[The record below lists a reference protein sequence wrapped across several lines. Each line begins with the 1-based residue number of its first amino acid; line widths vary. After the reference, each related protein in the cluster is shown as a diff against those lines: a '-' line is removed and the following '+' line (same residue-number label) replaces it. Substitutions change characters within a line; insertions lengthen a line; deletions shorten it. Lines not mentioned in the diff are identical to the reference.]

1 MLKYVKI
8 NVLFV
13 LSLRYII
20 IRKFMKVT
28 ITRDLGATSPLSRDY
43 SLHNLFMNQ
52 LREMIWSKRLWS
64 KTIPKL
70 INNVSSPNLIFIMND
85 HAAVTS
91 KQIIRLQKA
100 LELTDVRGKGK
111 KCVVIQALINK
122 SKSTLEYTQH
132 GPVRDA
138 AIIANAQKIEHYCIA
153 AITTLIEFG
162 TVLGKNAIVDILRK
176 ILIEEKQTDTVLSEA
191 AYNTIN
197 FDAAI
202 DENKFLASHY
212 YRGKTL

>member
-1 MLKYVKI
+1 
-8 NVLFV
+8 
-13 LSLRYII
+13 
-20 IRKFMKVT
+20 MKVT
-28 ITRDLGATSPLSRDY
+28 TKRLKATRPLSTDY
-43 SLHNLFMNQ
+43 SLHKLFMNQ
-52 LREMIWSKRLWS
+52 LREMIWSKRLFS

-70 INNVSSPNLIFIMND
+70 IHNISSPNLIFIMND
-85 HAAVTS
+85 HAAVTRN
-91 KQIIRLQKA
+91 QIIRLQKA
-100 LELTDVRGKGK
+100 LELNDVKGKGK

-122 SKSTLEYTQH
+122 SKSTLEYTEQ

-138 AIIANAQKIEHYCIA
+138 AIVANVQKIEHYSIA

-162 TVLGKNAIVDILRK
+162 KVLRKDAIVDLLSK
-176 ILIEEKQTDTVLSEA
+176 ILIEEKQTDIVLSEA

-212 YRGKTL
+212 YRRKTH

>member
-1 MLKYVKI
+1 MLKYVRI
-8 NVLFV
+8 NMLFV
-13 LSLRYII
+13 LSLKSNK
-20 IRKFMKVT
+20 IRKLMKVT
-28 ITRDLGATSPLSRDY
+28 TKRLKATRPLSTDY
-43 SLHNLFMNQ
+43 SLHKLFMNQ
-52 LREMIWSKRLWS
+52 LREMIWSKRLFS

-70 INNVSSPNLIFIMND
+70 IHNISSPNLIFIMND
-85 HAAVTS
+85 HAAVTRN
-91 KQIIRLQKA
+91 QIIRLQKA
-100 LELTDVRGKGK
+100 LELNDVKGKGK

-122 SKSTLEYTQH
+122 SKSTLEYTEQ

-138 AIIANAQKIEHYCIA
+138 AIVANVQKIEHYSIA

-162 TVLGKNAIVDILRK
+162 KVLRKDAIVDLLSK
-176 ILIEEKQTDTVLSEA
+176 ILIEEKQTDIVLSEA

-212 YRGKTL
+212 YRRKTH

>member
-1 MLKYVKI
+1 
-8 NVLFV
+8 
-13 LSLRYII
+13 
-20 IRKFMKVT
+20 MKVT
-28 ITRDLGATSPLSRDY
+28 TKRLKATSPLSTDY
-43 SLHNLFMNQ
+43 SLHKLFMNQ
-52 LREMIWSKRLWS
+52 LREMIWSKRLFS

-70 INNVSSPNLIFIMND
+70 IHNISSPNLIFIMND
-85 HAAVTS
+85 HAAVTRN
-91 KQIIRLQKA
+91 QIIRLQKA
-100 LELTDVRGKGK
+100 LELNDVKGKGK

-122 SKSTLEYTQH
+122 SKSTLEYTEQ

-138 AIIANAQKIEHYCIA
+138 AIVANVQKIEHYSIA

-162 TVLGKNAIVDILRK
+162 KVLRKDAIVDLLSK
-176 ILIEEKQTDTVLSEA
+176 ILIEEKQTDIVLSEA

-212 YRGKTL
+212 YRRKTH